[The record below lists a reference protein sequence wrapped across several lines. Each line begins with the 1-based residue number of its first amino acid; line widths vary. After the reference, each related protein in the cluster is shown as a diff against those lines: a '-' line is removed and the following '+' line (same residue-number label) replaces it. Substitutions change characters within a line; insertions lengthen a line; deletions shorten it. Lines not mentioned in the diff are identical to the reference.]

1 MLAGRSVGSA
11 ASTDF
16 GKVQAWLRSKP
27 FSRAR
32 PSAAAASD
40 IASSTD
46 DSPSSSSSAPVSW
59 TPLLSSSVFFSVAAH
74 SVLALRRVHQARLR
88 HSDVKEGNLLVGRD
102 GYLTLSDLG
111 VTGRARDHG
120 LDTESS
126 AYYMAPEQLAPKS
139 PQRSMR
145 VALATVGCTLRC
157 TDSRPID
164 VWALGMTFVRLLVN
178 PADYESAYDAIH
190 AGCWVPPA
198 HVGRELAHLLSC
210 MLRRDPSRRITA
222 KRVMRHP
229 FFVNVDWAALEGRG
243 GEMAVDLGQAAAL
256 GRACYGFA
264 S

>member
-1 MLAGRSVGSA
+1 
-11 ASTDF
+11 
-16 GKVQAWLRSKP
+16 
-27 FSRAR
+27 
-32 PSAAAASD
+32 
-40 IASSTD
+40 
-46 DSPSSSSSAPVSW
+46 VSW

-88 HSDVKEGNLLVGRD
+88 HSDIKEGNLLVGRD

-222 KRVMRHP
+222 KRMMRHP